1 MSLLPQDAKKIELE
15 NSTVDF
21 FEYIQDGLTCY
32 QFDTSECGPPEP
44 MVNAMVG
51 LQLLDNESKRLVMIN
66 HKPPGA
72 LFPKI
77 QENFE
82 YILTEIEDGDKIKV
96 VFRTRTGDTTGTD
109 FSANCCG

>member
-1 MSLLPQDAKKIELE
+1 MSLLPKDAKKIELE

-44 MVNAMVG
+44 MINAMVG
-51 LQLLDNESKRLVMIN
+51 LQLLDNTSKRLVMIN
-66 HKPPGA
+66 HKVPGA

-77 QENFE
+77 EANFE
-82 YILTEIEDGDKIKV
+82 YELSEIVEEDKVKI
-96 VFRTRTGDTTGTD
+96 VFKPKSSDTSSTD
-109 FSANCCG
+109 FSNNTCG